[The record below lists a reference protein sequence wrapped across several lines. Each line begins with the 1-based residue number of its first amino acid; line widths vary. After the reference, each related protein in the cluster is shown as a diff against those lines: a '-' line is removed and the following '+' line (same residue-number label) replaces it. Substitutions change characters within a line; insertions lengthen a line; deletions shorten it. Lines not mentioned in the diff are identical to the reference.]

1 MLFPAELVIYSRQR
15 RVRYS
20 VEVVAYHS
28 SRNHSCS
35 AYCCRFYVV
44 EADVSPAT
52 LLEILSDCLD
62 DTLAE
67 SVRLGLIFPGLWH
80 PVQFLQI
87 PYHRLRLDITKFL
100 HAVGATVCIIRNEI
114 VSHILI
120 ELHVLED
127 VEQASSLSLAD
138 SVFSIVHIHL
148 SQTPNTH

>member
-28 SRNHSCS
+28 CWDDSCS

-44 EADVSPAT
+44 EADVRSAT

-100 HAVGATVCIIRNEI
+100 QAVGATVRIIRNEI

-120 ELHVLED
+120 ELHAFEN
-127 VEQASSLSLAD
+127 VEQTASLSVTD
-138 SVFSIVHIHL
+138 SVFNVHSFRFYRFL
-148 SQTPNTH
+148 F